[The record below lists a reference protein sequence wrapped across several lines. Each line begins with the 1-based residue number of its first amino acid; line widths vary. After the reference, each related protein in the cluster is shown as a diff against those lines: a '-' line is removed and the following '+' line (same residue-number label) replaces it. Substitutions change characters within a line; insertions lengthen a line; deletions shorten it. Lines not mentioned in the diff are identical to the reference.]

1 MQMLVD
7 EGNKTMKK
15 LRYWLDSAAH
25 LSDGLDPRQAMG
37 RTPLVINGVI
47 RVPKPFLLPILED
60 LSWMQSAIG
69 CSQQHRGLHICDSLE
84 SMAHRLQSLPQ
95 PQL

>member
-60 LSWMQSAIG
+60 LDAVSNWMQSAAPWFAY
-69 CSQQHRGLHICDSLE
+69 
-84 SMAHRLQSLPQ
+84 M
-95 PQL
+95 